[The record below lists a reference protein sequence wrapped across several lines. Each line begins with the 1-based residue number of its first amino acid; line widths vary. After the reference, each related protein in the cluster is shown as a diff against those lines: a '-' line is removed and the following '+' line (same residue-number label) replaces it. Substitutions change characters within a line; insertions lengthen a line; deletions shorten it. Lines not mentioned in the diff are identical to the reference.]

1 MTTPTNS
8 DAKLRQDIEFIIHP
22 ANKDG
27 LASMQD
33 DVIAIATAWRDRCVA
48 EVSWKARLDE
58 LEIMELILTPTQV
71 LTPQEC
77 LRLRITEIK
86 RNIAALS
93 PTTGEGTE

>member
-8 DAKLRQDIEFIIHP
+8 DAELRQDIEFIIHP

-48 EVSWKARLDE
+48 EARRETLADFKHAIRPLAGGAE
-58 LEIMELILTPTQV
+58 LGADD
-71 LTPQEC
+71 
-77 LRLRITEIK
+77 IK
-86 RNIAALS
+86 RVLDYRLTALS
-93 PTTGEGTE
+93 PTTGEGKPQKP